1 MKERS
6 RELKAARD
14 KADGESDVLAK
25 IAEMQKADR
34 VIAERISCEPGFARR
49 WVPRAVFAG
58 ICASGVLPGLPA
70 LSRRVRLS
78 PGAGD

>member
-34 VIAERISCEPGFARR
+34 VIAERIHEIVTSSAPDLTPLT
-49 WVPRAVFAG
+49 WVARAVFVG
-58 ICASGVLPGLPA
+58 ICASGVLPGL
-70 LSRRVRLS
+70 
-78 PGAGD
+78 AGVVATR